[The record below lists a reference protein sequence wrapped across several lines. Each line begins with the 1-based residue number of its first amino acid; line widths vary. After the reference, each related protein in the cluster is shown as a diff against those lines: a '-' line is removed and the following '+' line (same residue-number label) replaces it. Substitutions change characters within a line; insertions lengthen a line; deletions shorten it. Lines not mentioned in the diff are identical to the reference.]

1 MINLSYKVY
10 IIYDITKYYKRR
22 ILPHS
27 EEKMSDRRLQVFY
40 TVAKLLSFTKA
51 AETLHMTQP
60 AVTFQVRQL
69 EDHFNT
75 RLFDRTHN
83 KILLTDAGQ
92 KVYFYAEKIFELNSE
107 MEHSLRAL
115 SEDTSGTLSIGGST
129 TIAQYTFPTLLKGFR
144 EKYPDL
150 SIRICE
156 ANTDG
161 IVAKVESSMID
172 LGIVEAP
179 VLNQDLDVEVF
190 RADELV
196 LITHPEHDLAKK
208 KFVKPSDLKDLP
220 FITREEG
227 SGTKS
232 VIFDYFAKHNIDKN
246 NLNVCM
252 ELGNSES
259 VKGAVETGIGV
270 SILSKTSIEKEL
282 ELKRLSYVPLDPK
295 LTRNFYF
302 VKKRHKFRLKVT
314 DELVNYAKDCN

>member
-1 MINLSYKVY
+1 
-10 IIYDITKYYKRR
+10 
-22 ILPHS
+22 
-27 EEKMSDRRLQVFY
+27 MSDRRLQVFY

-60 AVTFQVRQL
+60 AVTFQIRQL

-150 SIRICE
+150 SIKICE

-208 KFVKPSDLKDLP
+208 KFVKPADLKDLP

-232 VIFDYFAKHNIDKN
+232 VIFDYFAKHSIDKN

>member
-1 MINLSYKVY
+1 
-10 IIYDITKYYKRR
+10 
-22 ILPHS
+22 
-27 EEKMSDRRLQVFY
+27 MSDRRLQVFY
-40 TVAKLLSFTKA
+40 TVARLLSFTKA

-92 KVYFYAEKIFELNSE
+92 KVYFYAEKIFELNTE
-107 MEHSLRAL
+107 MEHSLRAMA
-115 SEDTSGTLSIGGST
+115 EDTSGTLSIGGST
-129 TIAQYTFPTLLKGFR
+129 TIAQYTLPLLLKGFR

-150 SIRICE
+150 SISICE

-161 IVAKVESSMID
+161 IVAKVESSIID

-179 VLNQDLDVEVF
+179 VSNQDLDVEIF
-190 RADELV
+190 RSDELV
-196 LITHPEHDLAKK
+196 LIVHPEHELAKK
-208 KFVKPSDLKDLP
+208 EFVKPKDIIKLP
-220 FITREEG
+220 FIIREEG

-232 VIFDYFAKHNIDKN
+232 VIFDYFKKHSIEKN
-246 NLNVCM
+246 NVNICM

-270 SILSKTSIEKEL
+270 SILSKTTIEKEL
-282 ELKRLSYVPLDPK
+282 QLNRLSYVPLNPK

-314 DELVNYAKDCN
+314 DELIDYARGCN

>member
-1 MINLSYKVY
+1 
-10 IIYDITKYYKRR
+10 
-22 ILPHS
+22 
-27 EEKMSDRRLQVFY
+27 MSDRRLQVFY
-40 TVAKLLSFTKA
+40 TVARLLSFTKA

-83 KILLTDAGQ
+83 KIVLTDAGQ

-144 EKYPDL
+144 EKYPEL

-156 ANTDG
+156 ANTEG

-179 VLNQDLDVEVF
+179 VSNQDLDVDIF

-196 LITHPEHDLAKK
+196 LIMHPEHEFAKREY
-208 KFVKPSDLKDLP
+208 VKPLDIINLP

-232 VIFDYFAKHNIDKN
+232 VIFDYFTKHNIEKN
-246 NLNVCM
+246 NINICM

-270 SILSKTSIEKEL
+270 SILSKTTIEKEL
-282 ELKRLSYVPLDPK
+282 QLKRLSYVPLNPK

-314 DELVNYAKDCN
+314 DELINYAKSFD

>member
-1 MINLSYKVY
+1 
-10 IIYDITKYYKRR
+10 
-22 ILPHS
+22 
-27 EEKMSDRRLQVFY
+27 MSDRRLQVFY
-40 TVAKLLSFTKA
+40 TVARLLSFTKA

-83 KILLTDAGQ
+83 KIVLTDAGQ

-144 EKYPDL
+144 EKYPEL

-156 ANTDG
+156 ANTEG

-179 VLNQDLDVEVF
+179 VSNQDLDVDIF

-196 LITHPEHDLAKK
+196 LIMHPEHELAKK
-208 KFVKPSDLKDLP
+208 EYVKPLDIINLP

-232 VIFDYFAKHNIDKN
+232 VIFDYFAKHNIEKN
-246 NLNVCM
+246 NINICM

-270 SILSKTSIEKEL
+270 SILSKTTIEKEL
-282 ELKRLSYVPLDPK
+282 QLKRLSYVPLNPK

-314 DELVNYAKDCN
+314 DELINYAKSFD

>member
-1 MINLSYKVY
+1 
-10 IIYDITKYYKRR
+10 
-22 ILPHS
+22 
-27 EEKMSDRRLQVFY
+27 MSDRRLQVFY
-40 TVAKLLSFTKA
+40 TVARLLSFTKA

-83 KILLTDAGQ
+83 KIVLTDAGQ

-144 EKYPDL
+144 EKYPEL

-156 ANTDG
+156 ANTEG

-179 VLNQDLDVEVF
+179 VSNQDLDVDIF

-196 LITHPEHDLAKK
+196 LIMHPEHELAKREY
-208 KFVKPSDLKDLP
+208 VKPLDIINLP

-232 VIFDYFAKHNIDKN
+232 VIFDYFTKHNIEKN
-246 NLNVCM
+246 NINICM

-270 SILSKTSIEKEL
+270 SILSKTTIEKEL
-282 ELKRLSYVPLDPK
+282 QLKRLSYVPLNPK

-314 DELVNYAKDCN
+314 D

>member
-1 MINLSYKVY
+1 
-10 IIYDITKYYKRR
+10 
-22 ILPHS
+22 
-27 EEKMSDRRLQVFY
+27 MSDRRLQVFY
-40 TVAKLLSFTKA
+40 TVARLLSFTKA

-83 KILLTDAGQ
+83 KIVLTDAGQ

-144 EKYPDL
+144 EKYPEL

-156 ANTDG
+156 ANTEG

-179 VLNQDLDVEVF
+179 VSNQDLDVDIF

-196 LITHPEHDLAKK
+196 LIMHPEHELANKEY
-208 KFVKPSDLKDLP
+208 VKPLDIINLP

-232 VIFDYFAKHNIDKN
+232 VIFDYFTKHKIEKN
-246 NLNVCM
+246 NINICM

-270 SILSKTSIEKEL
+270 SILSKTTIEKEL
-282 ELKRLSYVPLDPK
+282 QLKRLSYVPLNPK

-314 DELVNYAKDCN
+314 DELINYAKSFD

>member
-1 MINLSYKVY
+1 
-10 IIYDITKYYKRR
+10 
-22 ILPHS
+22 
-27 EEKMSDRRLQVFY
+27 MSDRRLQVFY
-40 TVAKLLSFTKA
+40 SVARLLSFTKA

-83 KILLTDAGQ
+83 KIVLTDAGQ

-144 EKYPDL
+144 EKYPEL

-156 ANTDG
+156 ANTEG

-179 VLNQDLDVEVF
+179 VSNQDLDVDIF

-196 LITHPEHDLAKK
+196 LIMHPEHELAKREY
-208 KFVKPSDLKDLP
+208 VKPLDIINLP

-232 VIFDYFAKHNIDKN
+232 VIFDYFTKHNIEKN
-246 NLNVCM
+246 NINICM

-270 SILSKTSIEKEL
+270 SILSKTTIEKEL
-282 ELKRLSYVPLDPK
+282 QLKRLSYVPLNPK

-314 DELVNYAKDCN
+314 DELINYAKSFD

>member
-1 MINLSYKVY
+1 
-10 IIYDITKYYKRR
+10 
-22 ILPHS
+22 
-27 EEKMSDRRLQVFY
+27 MSDRRLQVFY
-40 TVAKLLSFTKA
+40 TVARLLSFTKA

-83 KILLTDAGQ
+83 KIVLTDAGQ

-144 EKYPDL
+144 EKYPEL

-156 ANTDG
+156 ANTEG

-179 VLNQDLDVEVF
+179 VLNQDLDVDIF

-196 LITHPEHDLAKK
+196 LIMHPEHELANKEY
-208 KFVKPSDLKDLP
+208 VKPLDIINLP

-232 VIFDYFAKHNIDKN
+232 VIFDYFAKHNIEKN
-246 NLNVCM
+246 NINICM

-270 SILSKTSIEKEL
+270 SILSKTTIEKEL
-282 ELKRLSYVPLDPK
+282 QLKRLSYVPLNPK

-314 DELVNYAKDCN
+314 DELINYAKSFD

>member
-1 MINLSYKVY
+1 
-10 IIYDITKYYKRR
+10 
-22 ILPHS
+22 
-27 EEKMSDRRLQVFY
+27 
-40 TVAKLLSFTKA
+40 
-51 AETLHMTQP
+51 MTQP

-208 KFVKPSDLKDLP
+208 KFVKPADLKDLP
-220 FITREEG
+220 FITWEEG

-232 VIFDYFAKHNIDKN
+232 VIFDYFGKHKIDKN

-270 SILSKTSIEKEL
+270 SILSKTTIEKEL
-282 ELKRLSYVPLDPK
+282 QLNRLSYVPLDPK

-314 DELVNYAKDCN
+314 DELVNYAKGCN

>member
-1 MINLSYKVY
+1 
-10 IIYDITKYYKRR
+10 
-22 ILPHS
+22 
-27 EEKMSDRRLQVFY
+27 MSDRRLQVFY

-83 KILLTDAGQ
+83 KIMLTDAGH

-115 SEDTSGTLSIGGST
+115 AEDTSGTLSIGGST

-156 ANTDG
+156 ANTEG

-172 LGIVEAP
+172 LGIVEA
-179 VLNQDLDVEVF
+179 LS
-190 RADELV
+190 
-196 LITHPEHDLAKK
+196 LIH
-208 KFVKPSDLKDLP
+208 
-220 FITREEG
+220 I
-227 SGTKS
+227 
-232 VIFDYFAKHNIDKN
+232 
-246 NLNVCM
+246 
-252 ELGNSES
+252 
-259 VKGAVETGIGV
+259 
-270 SILSKTSIEKEL
+270 
-282 ELKRLSYVPLDPK
+282 
-295 LTRNFYF
+295 
-302 VKKRHKFRLKVT
+302 
-314 DELVNYAKDCN
+314 

>member
-1 MINLSYKVY
+1 
-10 IIYDITKYYKRR
+10 
-22 ILPHS
+22 
-27 EEKMSDRRLQVFY
+27 MSDRRLQVFY

-69 EDHFNT
+69 EDHFDT

-92 KVYFYAEKIFELNSE
+92 KVFFYAEKIFELNTE

-129 TIAQYTFPTLLKGFR
+129 TIAQYTLPLLLQGFR

-150 SIRICE
+150 SIKICE

-179 VLNQDLDVEVF
+179 VTNQDLDIDVF
-190 RADELV
+190 RSDELV
-196 LITHPEHDLAKK
+196 LIVHPNHELAKK
-208 KFVKPSDLKDLP
+208 DSVKPSDILGLP

-232 VIFDYFAKHNIDKN
+232 VIFDYFTKNNIDRN
-246 NLNVCM
+246 SLNVCM

-259 VKGAVETGIGV
+259 IKGAVETGIGV
-270 SILSKTSIEKEL
+270 SILSKTTIDKEL
-282 ELKRLSYVPLDPK
+282 QLNRLSFVPLTPK

-314 DELVNYAKDCN
+314 DELVSYAKSCN

>member
-1 MINLSYKVY
+1 
-10 IIYDITKYYKRR
+10 
-22 ILPHS
+22 
-27 EEKMSDRRLQVFY
+27 MSDRRLQVFY
-40 TVAKLLSFTKA
+40 TVARLLSFTKA

-83 KILLTDAGQ
+83 KIVLTDAGQ

-144 EKYPDL
+144 EKYPEL

-156 ANTDG
+156 ANTEG

-179 VLNQDLDVEVF
+179 VSNQDLDVDIF

-196 LITHPEHDLAKK
+196 LIMHPEHELAKREY
-208 KFVKPSDLKDLP
+208 VKPLDIINLP

-227 SGTKS
+227 SGTKL
-232 VIFDYFAKHNIDKN
+232 VIFDYFTKHNIEKN
-246 NLNVCM
+246 NINICM

-270 SILSKTSIEKEL
+270 SILSKTTIEKEL
-282 ELKRLSYVPLDPK
+282 QLKRLSYVPLNPK

-314 DELVNYAKDCN
+314 DELINYAKSFD

>member
-1 MINLSYKVY
+1 
-10 IIYDITKYYKRR
+10 
-22 ILPHS
+22 
-27 EEKMSDRRLQVFY
+27 MSDRRLQVFY
-40 TVAKLLSFTKA
+40 TVARLLSFTKA

-83 KILLTDAGQ
+83 KIVLTDAGQ

-144 EKYPDL
+144 EKYPEL

-156 ANTDG
+156 ANTEG

-179 VLNQDLDVEVF
+179 VSYQDLDVDIF

-196 LITHPEHDLAKK
+196 LIMHPEHELANKEY
-208 KFVKPSDLKDLP
+208 VKPLDIINLP

-232 VIFDYFAKHNIDKN
+232 VIFDYFTKHNIEKN
-246 NLNVCM
+246 NINICM

-270 SILSKTSIEKEL
+270 SILSKTTIEKEL
-282 ELKRLSYVPLDPK
+282 QLKRLSYVPLNPK

-314 DELVNYAKDCN
+314 DELINYAKSFD

>member
-1 MINLSYKVY
+1 
-10 IIYDITKYYKRR
+10 
-22 ILPHS
+22 
-27 EEKMSDRRLQVFY
+27 MSDRRLQVFY
-40 TVAKLLSFTKA
+40 TVARLLSFTKA

-83 KILLTDAGQ
+83 KIVLTDAGQ

-144 EKYPDL
+144 EKYPEL

-156 ANTDG
+156 ANTEG

-179 VLNQDLDVEVF
+179 DSNQDLDVDIF

-196 LITHPEHDLAKK
+196 LIMHPEHELAKREY
-208 KFVKPSDLKDLP
+208 VKPLDIINLP

-232 VIFDYFAKHNIDKN
+232 VIFDYFTKHNIEKN
-246 NLNVCM
+246 NINICM

-270 SILSKTSIEKEL
+270 SILSKTTIEKEL
-282 ELKRLSYVPLDPK
+282 QLKRLSYVPLNPK

-314 DELVNYAKDCN
+314 DELINYAKSFD

>member
-1 MINLSYKVY
+1 
-10 IIYDITKYYKRR
+10 
-22 ILPHS
+22 
-27 EEKMSDRRLQVFY
+27 MSDRRLQVFY
-40 TVAKLLSFTKA
+40 TVARILSFTKA

-83 KILLTDAGQ
+83 KIVLTDAGQ

-144 EKYPDL
+144 EKYPEL

-156 ANTDG
+156 ANTEG

-179 VLNQDLDVEVF
+179 VSNQDLDVDIF

-196 LITHPEHDLAKK
+196 LIMHPEHELAKK
-208 KFVKPSDLKDLP
+208 EYVKPLDIINLP

-232 VIFDYFAKHNIDKN
+232 VIFDYFTKHNIEKN
-246 NLNVCM
+246 NINICM

-270 SILSKTSIEKEL
+270 SILSKTTIEKEL
-282 ELKRLSYVPLDPK
+282 QLKRLSYVPLYPK

-314 DELVNYAKDCN
+314 DELINYAKSFD

>member
-1 MINLSYKVY
+1 
-10 IIYDITKYYKRR
+10 
-22 ILPHS
+22 
-27 EEKMSDRRLQVFY
+27 MSDRRLQVFY
-40 TVAKLLSFTKA
+40 TVARLLSFTKA

-83 KILLTDAGQ
+83 KIVLTDAGQ

-144 EKYPDL
+144 EKYPEL

-156 ANTDG
+156 ANTEG

-179 VLNQDLDVEVF
+179 VSNQDLDVDIF

-196 LITHPEHDLAKK
+196 LIMHPEHELAKK
-208 KFVKPSDLKDLP
+208 EYVKPLDIINLP

-232 VIFDYFAKHNIDKN
+232 VIFDYFAKHNIEKN
-246 NLNVCM
+246 NINICM

-270 SILSKTSIEKEL
+270 SILSKTTIEKEL
-282 ELKRLSYVPLDPK
+282 QLKRLSYVPLNPK

-314 DELVNYAKDCN
+314 DELINYAKSFDWSN

>member
-1 MINLSYKVY
+1 
-10 IIYDITKYYKRR
+10 
-22 ILPHS
+22 
-27 EEKMSDRRLQVFY
+27 MSDRRLQVFY

-92 KVYFYAEKIFELNSE
+92 KVFFYAEKIFELNTE

-129 TIAQYTFPTLLKGFR
+129 TIAQYTLPSLLKGFR
-144 EKYPDL
+144 EKYPEL

-179 VLNQDLDVEVF
+179 VSNQDLDVDIF
-190 RADELV
+190 RSDELV
-196 LITHPEHDLAKK
+196 LITHPEHKLAKK
-208 KFVKPSDLKDLP
+208 ESV
-220 FITREEG
+220 TREEG

-232 VIFDYFAKHNIDKN
+232 VIFDYFAQHNFEKSKI
-246 NLNVCM
+246 NVCM

-270 SILSKTSIEKEL
+270 SILS
-282 ELKRLSYVPLDPK
+282 
-295 LTRNFYF
+295 FF
-302 VKKRHKFRLKVT
+302 HKIKIPCKFW
-314 DELVNYAKDCN
+314 AKWHVR

>member
-1 MINLSYKVY
+1 
-10 IIYDITKYYKRR
+10 
-22 ILPHS
+22 
-27 EEKMSDRRLQVFY
+27 MSDRRLQVFY
-40 TVAKLLSFTKA
+40 TVARLLSFTKA

-83 KILLTDAGQ
+83 KIVLTDAGQ

-144 EKYPDL
+144 EKYPEL

-156 ANTDG
+156 ANTEG

-179 VLNQDLDVEVF
+179 VSNQDLDVDIF

-196 LITHPEHDLAKK
+196 LIMHPEHELAKK
-208 KFVKPSDLKDLP
+208 EYVKPLDIINLP

-232 VIFDYFAKHNIDKN
+232 VIFDYFTKHNIEKN
-246 NLNVCM
+246 NINICM

-270 SILSKTSIEKEL
+270 SILSKTTIEKEL
-282 ELKRLSYVPLDPK
+282 QLKRLSYVPLNPK

-314 DELVNYAKDCN
+314 DELINYAKSFD

>member
-1 MINLSYKVY
+1 
-10 IIYDITKYYKRR
+10 
-22 ILPHS
+22 
-27 EEKMSDRRLQVFY
+27 MSDRRLQVFY
-40 TVAKLLSFTKA
+40 TVARLLSFTKA

-83 KILLTDAGQ
+83 KIVLTDAGQ

-144 EKYPDL
+144 EKYPEL

-156 ANTDG
+156 ANTEG

-179 VLNQDLDVEVF
+179 VSNQDLDVDIF

-196 LITHPEHDLAKK
+196 LIMHPEHELAKK
-208 KFVKPSDLKDLP
+208 EYVKPLDIINLP

-232 VIFDYFAKHNIDKN
+232 VIFDYFTKHNIEKN
-246 NLNVCM
+246 NINICM

-270 SILSKTSIEKEL
+270 SILSKTTIEKEL
-282 ELKRLSYVPLDPK
+282 QLKRLSYVPLNPK

-314 DELVNYAKDCN
+314 DELINYAKSFDWSN

>member
-1 MINLSYKVY
+1 
-10 IIYDITKYYKRR
+10 
-22 ILPHS
+22 
-27 EEKMSDRRLQVFY
+27 MSDRRLQVFY

-69 EDHFNT
+69 EDHFDT

-208 KFVKPSDLKDLP
+208 KFVKPSDLKGLP

-270 SILSKTSIEKEL
+270 SILSKTTIEKEL
-282 ELKRLSYVPLDPK
+282 QLNRLSYVPLDPK